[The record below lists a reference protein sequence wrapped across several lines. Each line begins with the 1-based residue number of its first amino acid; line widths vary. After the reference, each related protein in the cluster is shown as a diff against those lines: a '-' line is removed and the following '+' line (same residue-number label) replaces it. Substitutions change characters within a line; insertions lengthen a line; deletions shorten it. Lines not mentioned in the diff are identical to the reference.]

1 MLQML
6 RYSITFLPLIKII
19 LNELLSFFVHA
30 WHVCWLIYAKYLA
43 KCNVFLDNRHFLL
56 NFICCNSAI
65 AARGHLI
72 YFDICAFGWIYVPNL
87 NERYTFIILSF
98 NSTNTYFFLHFIKT
112 RLIMDILYMF
122 VLCSA
127 TSCRI
132 VLAINR
138 LHLRYSHRHYFKM
151 WVKARVNEV
160 IPQPT

>member
-1 MLQML
+1 MNSEIWMIHVKLLLVFNTDLLMYTIIKVDYYICFVQSLFKIHFLHYSLLLKKQCVLQML

-43 KCNVFLDNRHFLL
+43 SKCNVFLDNRHFLL

-87 NERYTFIILSF
+87 NERYTFIILF
-98 NSTNTYFFLHFIKT
+98 
-112 RLIMDILYMF
+112 
-122 VLCSA
+122 
-127 TSCRI
+127 
-132 VLAINR
+132 
-138 LHLRYSHRHYFKM
+138 
-151 WVKARVNEV
+151 
-160 IPQPT
+160 